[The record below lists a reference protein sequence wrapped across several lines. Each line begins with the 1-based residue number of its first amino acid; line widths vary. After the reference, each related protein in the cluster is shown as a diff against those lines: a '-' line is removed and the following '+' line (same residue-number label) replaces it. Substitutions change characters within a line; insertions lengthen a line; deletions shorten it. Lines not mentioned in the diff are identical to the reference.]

1 MDSIW
6 SRATF
11 AILFILGLSIV
22 PVLAQEGGIVR
33 VAQSNWE
40 KEAEKTFRLGP
51 GTGRRLM
58 TQEEWRNHQREM
70 KRLNEQERER
80 YREQWHEKMME
91 RAREKNIKMPDSPGP
106 PAGRGP
112 AAGKGPGGGWGPG
125 GGGKGPGGR

>member
-1 MDSIW
+1 MNSTW
-6 SRATF
+6 SRA
-11 AILFILGLSIV
+11 ILSGLFTLGLNVV
-22 PVLAQEGGIVR
+22 PALAQESSVVL

-40 KEAEKTFRLGP
+40 REAEETFRLGH

-58 TQEEWRNHQREM
+58 TQEEWRQHQREM
-70 KRLNEQERER
+70 KRLNGQERER
-80 YREQWHEKMME
+80 YREQWHEKMMK

-112 AAGKGPGGGWGPG
+112 AGGGGPG

>member
-1 MDSIW
+1 MNLTW
-6 SRATF
+6 SGATL
-11 AILFILGLSIV
+11 AIMFTLGLSVV
-22 PVLAQEGGIVR
+22 PTLAQESIIR

-40 KEAEKTFRLGP
+40 GEAEKTFRLGR

-106 PAGRGP
+106 PSGRGP
-112 AAGKGPGGGWGPG
+112 AGGGGPG
-125 GGGKGPGGR
+125 GGGKGHGGR